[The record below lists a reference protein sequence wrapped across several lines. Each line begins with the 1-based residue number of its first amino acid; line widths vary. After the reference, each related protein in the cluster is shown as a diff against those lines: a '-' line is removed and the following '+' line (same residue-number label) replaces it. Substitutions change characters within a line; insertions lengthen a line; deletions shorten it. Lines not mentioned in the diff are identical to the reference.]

1 VRIER
6 RVDGRCR
13 HSPVHRLHV
22 WMEYARARNGLDHVC
37 FCSRC
42 SVRGVFG
49 EAELERWR
57 QLLEAAN
64 KRLGLS

>member
-1 VRIER
+1 
-6 RVDGRCR
+6 
-13 HSPVHRLHV
+13 
-22 WMEYARARNGLDHVC
+22 MEYARARNGLDHVC

-64 KRLGLS
+64 KRLGLG